1 MEALRDQ
8 IGRNRG
14 KIPAGVPGE
23 VVTANKTG
31 ELITVNDRG
40 TGVDVQNDAAI
51 IFDEDHP
58 YILVVMSAVPGAG
71 EGDLHAQI
79 AELSSVVYD
88 AVCGEAE
95 DEETGEEETV
105 DEEKKG
111 KPSGDVSE

>member
-1 MEALRDQ
+1 
-8 IGRNRG
+8 
-14 KIPAGVPGE
+14 
-23 VVTANKTG
+23 
-31 ELITVNDRG
+31 
-40 TGVDVQNDAAI
+40 
-51 IFDEDHP
+51 
-58 YILVVMSAVPGAG
+58 MSAVPGAG

-111 KPSGDVSE
+111 KPSGTYLNGTKRTTRTVPGGSCI